1 MGQSR
6 RRWGGHAGGT
16 ACRGSRVRSQKSE
29 VRSQKPEVRN
39 QKSTE
44 KVARTADL
52 DLRPLTSDLRP
63 LISDLGGH
71 GGDELMRTRSFCL
84 GLVLTAVM
92 ALAPKVA
99 RCQQNALPPDGVLP
113 PPTVVR
119 GQDYSP
125 PDPVFPLPLY
135 HERPETGGF
144 YAAGEFLLM
153 RQTIPLK
160 EQPV

>member
-1 MGQSR
+1 
-6 RRWGGHAGGT
+6 
-16 ACRGSRVRSQKSE
+16 
-29 VRSQKPEVRN
+29 RN
-39 QKSTE
+39 HKSTE
-44 KVARTADL
+44 EVARTAYL

-84 GLVLTAVM
+84 GVMLTAVM
-92 ALAPKVA
+92 ALAPTVA
-99 RCQQNALPPDGVLP
+99 RCQQGTQPSDGVLP
-113 PPTVVR
+113 PPSVVR

-144 YAAGEFLLM
+144 YAAGEFLFF

-160 EQPV
+160 DQPVAVRCFV

>member
-16 ACRGSRVRSQKSE
+16 ACRGSSQNSE
-29 VRSQKPEVRN
+29 SRVRSQKPEVRN

-44 KVARTADL
+44 EVARTADL

-63 LISDLGGH
+63 LIFDLGGH

-84 GLVLTAVM
+84 GVMLTAVM
-92 ALAPKVA
+92 VLTPTVA

-125 PDPVFPLPLY
+125 PDPV
-135 HERPETGGF
+135 
-144 YAAGEFLLM
+144 
-153 RQTIPLK
+153 
-160 EQPV
+160 